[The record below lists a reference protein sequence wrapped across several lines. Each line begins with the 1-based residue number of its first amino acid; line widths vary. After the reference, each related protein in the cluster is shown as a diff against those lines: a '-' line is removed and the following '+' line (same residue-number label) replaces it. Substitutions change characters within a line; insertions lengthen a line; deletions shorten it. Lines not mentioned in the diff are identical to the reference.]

1 MSIWAVSSV
10 EDHPEAE
17 LVSWRVFELENGDR
31 HFCGYETNFREG
43 RVCSRV
49 ESFDPE
55 SRQGLT
61 SSGRCYRLLGAP
73 GHNSDALYVWDRWR
87 SRNAVT
93 AFTDVSDAVYGT
105 FTN

>member
-1 MSIWAVSSV
+1 MSIWQVNPV

-17 LVSWRVFELENGDR
+17 LTSWRVFQLENGDR
-31 HFCGYETNFREG
+31 HFCGYESYFREG

-49 ESFDPE
+49 VSFDPE
-55 SRQGLT
+55 SRQGIT
-61 SSGRCYRLLGAP
+61 RSGRCYQLVGAP
-73 GHNSDALYVWDRWR
+73 GDNSDALYVWDRWCTI
-87 SRNAVT
+87 NAVT